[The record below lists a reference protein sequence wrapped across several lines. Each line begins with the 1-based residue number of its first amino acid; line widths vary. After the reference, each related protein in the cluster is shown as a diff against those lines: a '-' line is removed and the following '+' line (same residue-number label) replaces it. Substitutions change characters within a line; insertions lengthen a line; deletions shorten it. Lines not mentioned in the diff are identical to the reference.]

1 MSVIAGGPPEQ
12 AAPFRRDRIEW
23 LDHPK
28 QGEPPGVR
36 GEPEPAPLAAGGGEN
51 PLPGETVERLREVVS
66 GHAEH
71 TLALAQILHLGN
83 ARSAGHVLTP
93 RFAFANRAA
102 LGAAVLALGL
112 QLLAAFLP
120 PLAQVLRV
128 GSLSTGQWVTV
139 ALLGSTPAVVGQLI
153 KLVRSAGGVH
163 RQS

>member
-1 MSVIAGGPPEQ
+1 M
-12 AAPFRRDRIEW
+12 
-23 LDHPK
+23 
-28 QGEPPGVR
+28 
-36 GEPEPAPLAAGGGEN
+36 
-51 PLPGETVERLREVVS
+51 
-66 GHAEH
+66 

-102 LGAAVLALGL
+102 LGATVLALGL
-112 QLLAAFLP
+112 QLLAGFLP

-128 GSLSTGQWVTV
+128 GSLSTGQWMTV

-153 KLVRSAGGVH
+153 KLVRSAGGMH